1 MHFCNFMTEFT
12 NYCTFVTWV
21 FKDDGTYIANIAFFD
36 VRNVLSNLDCFGV
49 QHANFA
55 ACKTAF
61 DGAQN
66 AADSV
71 FIA

>member
-1 MHFCNFMTEFT
+1 MGFEICH
-12 NYCTFVTWV
+12 Y
-21 FKDDGTYIANIAFFD
+21 DTYIANIAFLD

-49 QHANFA
+49 QHAHFA

-66 AADSV
+66 AAKSL
-71 FIA
+71 FIDCLVGGVDLNFTVV